1 MAHYRKPI
9 AAAVALNTA
18 IFVVE
23 AIAGFQA
30 ESLSLIMDSIHNLSD
45 EMALVALY
53 FAFVLPLGV
62 SRNLLRSANIFN
74 SVGLIVVSGLVER
87 VLSPIPVQGLIPIV
101 VGIAAALANWGVA
114 QLLWKPS
121 QNNAAIRL
129 AYIHNIGDVWVSLAP
144 VVAGVLLTLTGYSI
158 FDPLMAGAIA
168 LWIIATTA
176 REVFASHDELIWPE
190 KIVCGHSD
198 HEEERAAA
206 RAEELSLGDPEPP
219 GRAACLH
226 LARMRHSKIA
236 DGRLLL

>member
-1 MAHYRKPI
+1 MAHYQKRL
-9 AAAVALNTA
+9 AAAVALNTG

-23 AIAGFQA
+23 AVAGLQA
-30 ESLSLIMDSIHNLSD
+30 QSLSLIMDSIHNLSD
-45 EMALVALY
+45 EMPLVALY
-53 FAFVLPLGV
+53 LAFVLPLGL

-74 SVGLIVVSGLVER
+74 SAGLIVVSSLLLWQAVER
-87 VLSPIPVQGLIPIV
+87 VLNPIPVQGLIPIV

-158 FDPLMAGAIA
+158 FDPLMAGAVA

-176 REVFASHDELIWPE
+176 REVFASRDELVWPE

-198 HEEERAAA
+198 HEEETAAA
-206 RAEELSLGDPEPP
+206 R
-219 GRAACLH
+219 
-226 LARMRHSKIA
+226 
-236 DGRLLL
+236 